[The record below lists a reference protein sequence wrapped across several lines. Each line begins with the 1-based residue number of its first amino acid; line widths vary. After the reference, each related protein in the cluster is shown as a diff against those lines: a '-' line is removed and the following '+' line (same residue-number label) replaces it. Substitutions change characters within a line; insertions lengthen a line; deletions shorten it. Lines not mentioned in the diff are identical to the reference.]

1 MKYVSFFETWYIQN
15 FRNVDMFFFFEK
27 TSKESIQKNY
37 MLEIVNYIFILLY
50 IISIK
55 VVQLF
60 CQVYE
65 QFRPVVKCI
74 NKKT

>member
-1 MKYVSFFETWYIQN
+1 MFPFLKLGIFKILEMLIW
-15 FRNVDMFFFFEK
+15 FFFFEK